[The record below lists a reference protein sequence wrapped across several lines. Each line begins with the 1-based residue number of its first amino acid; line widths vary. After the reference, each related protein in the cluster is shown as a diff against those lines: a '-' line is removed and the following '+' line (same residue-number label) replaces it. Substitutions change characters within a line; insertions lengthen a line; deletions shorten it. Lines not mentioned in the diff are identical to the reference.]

1 MSKIILGIAAEIA
14 GGKGTVTK
22 YVTEKYNGSSHRF
35 STMLRDILD
44 RIYLEHSRGNMQN
57 LSTALRQTF
66 GEDTMAKVMFE
77 DTKKDEH
84 EVVVI
89 DGVRRT
95 ADIKYL
101 RQLPEFKL
109 IYIDADIKKRYERII
124 KRGENPD
131 DATKTF
137 EQFEKDQLGEADAQI
152 RSLKDQ
158 ADFVIDNNGT
168 FNDLYNQVDK
178 IVGEQK
184 KND

>member
-1 MSKIILGIAAEIA
+1 MNKIIIGLAAELA
-14 GGKGTVTK
+14 GGKGTATK
-22 YVTEKYNGSSHRF
+22 YITEKYNGNSHRF

-44 RIYLEHSRGNMQN
+44 RIYLGHSRENMQN
-57 LSTALRQTF
+57 LSTILRQTF

-84 EVVVI
+84 NVVVV
-89 DGVRRT
+89 DGVRRP

-101 RQLPEFKL
+101 RQLSEFKL
-109 IYIDADIKKRYERII
+109 VYIDADIKKRYERIL

-158 ADFVIDNNGT
+158 ADFVVDNNGS
-168 FNDLYNQVDK
+168 FEDLYNQFDK
-178 IVGEQK
+178 IIGDLQ